1 MKKNVYKRQLEFN
14 DGHWWFES
22 RKEIIKFFL
31 KKKIKKKNIEILDF
45 GCGVGINFK
54 MLSEF
59 GTVYYYDQNK
69 DIVNQ
74 NKKRFNSNNF
84 KHINKLKKSTKKF
97 DLIVALDVIEHI
109 EDDKKIIKILSN
121 KLKKNGK
128 ILITVP
134 AYNFLF
140 SSKDIDLEH
149 KRRYNMK
156 SIVSILRKYFII
168 EKKTYF
174 NFFLAPLIAASII
187 LLNFLSFKFIDK
199 VEKKPNIIINLIFKK
214 IFTFEKYLIG
224 FMTLPFGISIFIYGK
239 KKN

>member
-1 MKKNVYKRQLEFN
+1 MMVIGGLNLEKKLLN
-14 DGHWWFES
+14 
-22 RKEIIKFFL
+22 FFL
-31 KKKIKKKNIEILDF
+31 KKKLKKKNIEILDF

>member
-1 MKKNVYKRQLEFN
+1 
-14 DGHWWFES
+14 
-22 RKEIIKFFL
+22 
-31 KKKIKKKNIEILDF
+31 
-45 GCGVGINFK
+45 
-54 MLSEF
+54 
-59 GTVYYYDQNK
+59 
-69 DIVNQ
+69 
-74 NKKRFNSNNF
+74 
-84 KHINKLKKSTKKF
+84 
-97 DLIVALDVIEHI
+97 
-109 EDDKKIIKILSN
+109 
-121 KLKKNGK
+121 
-128 ILITVP
+128 
-134 AYNFLF
+134 
-140 SSKDIDLEH
+140 
-149 KRRYNMK
+149 MK